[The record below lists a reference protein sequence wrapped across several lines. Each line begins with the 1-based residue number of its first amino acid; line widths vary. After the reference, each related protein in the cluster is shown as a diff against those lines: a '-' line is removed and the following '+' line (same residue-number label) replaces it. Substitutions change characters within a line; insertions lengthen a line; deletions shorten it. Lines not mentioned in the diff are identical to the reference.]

1 MPNDD
6 TTAASRKLETI
17 GATSATETTNANRR
31 WSESNR
37 LGVSLMR
44 RRSVAP
50 RSASLQLVM
59 NNSPIIAGGQSV
71 PMLSVRW
78 AGSAAARMAPQ

>member
-1 MPNDD
+1 MLNDE
-6 TTAASRKLETI
+6 TTAASKKLETI
-17 GATSATETTNANRR
+17 GAKSPTETTNAKRR

-50 RSASLQLVM
+50 ISASLQLVK
-59 NNSPIIAGGQSV
+59 NNRPIIGGGQSV

-78 AGSAAARMAPQ
+78 AGSAASSMTPQ